1 MSGRLILSS
10 EILNDLLKTNS
21 LTLQEKYQK
30 NNGKNYYISPT
41 IGLKLYNPKVS
52 WIDAYK
58 KNISFIF
65 SKYENLSLLN
75 FLKYV
80 QEKLAELYKAKS
92 YNPQNLSNIYYEK
105 GDYFYVKT
113 HLPNTYKSG
122 IHYNIISVFNNEP
135 EKFTVPKLGATYN
148 YIIVDIRNIWEQNNL
163 AGFNLELKETYVSI

>member
-1 MSGRLILSS
+1 MSGRFILTS

-41 IGLKLYNPKVS
+41 IGLKLNNPKVS
-52 WIDAYK
+52 WIDSYK

-65 SKYENLSLLN
+65 PKYENLSLLN

-80 QEKLAELYKAKS
+80 QEKLEELYKTTS

-105 GDYFYVKT
+105 GDYFYIKT
-113 HLPNTYKSG
+113 HLPNTYKN
-122 IHYNIISVFNNEP
+122 YNIISVFNNQQET
-135 EKFTVPKLGATYN
+135 FYVPKLGATYN

-163 AGFNLELKETYVSI
+163 AGFNLELKETYDSI